1 MHDKSTQSG
10 PSVYPRGGRPADDRW
25 RSCCVLAANNN
36 IESSK
41 TVQYTMVQQ
50 RKTMTMTIASPKQHF
65 RLLLPSI
72 TLLLSSVTLVA
83 SKKEKNLQDLV
94 YREFPRRTEAE
105 AAVMEW
111 GHSAVIR

>member
-1 MHDKSTQSG
+1 MLTRNENCPPQAPG
-10 PSVYPRGGRPADDRW
+10 GAPQLTYPSLWIAQ
-25 RSCCVLAANNN
+25 LH
-36 IESSK
+36 
-41 TVQYTMVQQ
+41 Q
-50 RKTMTMTIASPKQHF
+50 RTNENMTMTIALPQRHF
-65 RLLLPSI
+65 MLLLLAV
-72 TLLLSSVTLVA
+72 TLLLSCVTLVA

>member
-1 MHDKSTQSG
+1 
-10 PSVYPRGGRPADDRW
+10 
-25 RSCCVLAANNN
+25 
-36 IESSK
+36 
-41 TVQYTMVQQ
+41 
-50 RKTMTMTIASPKQHF
+50 MTTTIASSKQHF
-65 RLLLPSI
+65 RLFLLSV
-72 TLLLSSVTLVA
+72 TLLLSSITLVA

>member
-1 MHDKSTQSG
+1 
-10 PSVYPRGGRPADDRW
+10 
-25 RSCCVLAANNN
+25 
-36 IESSK
+36 
-41 TVQYTMVQQ
+41 
-50 RKTMTMTIASPKQHF
+50 MTMTIASPKQHF
-65 RLLLPSI
+65 RLFLLSI